1 MPPQL
6 QPTIFIAAGNY
17 FHGDEAVS
25 HRVLSLLG
33 SQQGVSMHDVLQWTG
48 ELASKIAAAAEVVFV
63 DSEPRLG
70 EPWIEPLD
78 SRSPAGKIVDNAR
91 QEFQFRGRAYL
102 CHVPGLEFK
111 HGAIGLTSYAETRA
125 RQAAGLLRK
134 FLGVATAA

>member
-1 MPPQL
+1 M
-6 QPTIFIAAGNY
+6 QPTILIAAGNY

-48 ELASKIAAAAEVVFV
+48 ELAPKIAQATEVVFV
-63 DSEPRLG
+63 DSHPELG
-70 EPWIEPLD
+70 EPWMETLD
-78 SRSPAGKIVDNAR
+78 SRSPAGRIVDRAR
-91 QEFQFRGRAYL
+91 EQFQFSGRAYL
-102 CHVPGLEFK
+102 CHVPGLEFN
-111 HGAIGLTSYAETRA
+111 HGAIGLTSYAESRA